1 MLQFA
6 SYSEFHMN
14 LDITMLSCVL
24 CYCASHGFLLVYNT
38 NETVPGMPET
48 KETFDWI
55 ALMGVQRL
63 TGSCGDEYLTLLR
76 VYILGMTVIPLS
88 LSFRL

>member
-6 SYSEFHMN
+6 SCSEFHMN

-24 CYCASHGFLLVYNT
+24 CYRASHGFLLVYNT

-55 ALMGVQRL
+55 ALMRIRRL
-63 TGSCGDEYLTLLR
+63 TRILAHTSTSLCYESTYL
-76 VYILGMTVIPLS
+76 V
-88 LSFRL
+88 